1 MLPRL
6 VFGNLPGQNM
16 RNVPAMNQNQTQ
28 NQSQN
33 QSLQFNN
40 RPGRIGLNLSM
51 INRVANSRSGCSS
64 CGK

>member
-16 RNVPAMNQNQTQ
+16 RNVPAMNQIQ
-28 NQSQN
+28 NHSQNQN
-33 QSLQFNN
+33 QSLQFN

>member
-16 RNVPAMNQNQTQ
+16 RNVPAMNQIQ

-33 QSLQFNN
+33 QNQSLQFN

>member
-6 VFGNLPGQNM
+6 VFGNLPGQN
-16 RNVPAMNQNQTQ
+16 RPIVPAMNQSQSQTQ
-28 NQSQN
+28 AQG
-33 QSLQFNN
+33 LQFNN
-40 RPGRIGLNLSM
+40 RLGRIGLNLSM

>member
-16 RNVPAMNQNQTQ
+16 RNVPAMNQMQS
-28 NQSQN
+28 QSQN

>member
-16 RNVPAMNQNQTQ
+16 RNVPAMNQMQS
-28 NQSQN
+28 QSQN

-51 INRVANSRSGCSS
+51 INRVANSRPGCSS

>member
-16 RNVPAMNQNQTQ
+16 RNVPAMNQNQ
-28 NQSQN
+28 NQN
-33 QSLQFNN
+33 QSLQFN

>member
-1 MLPRL
+1 MPPRL

-16 RNVPAMNQNQTQ
+16 RNVPAMNQMQS
-28 NQSQN
+28 QSQN

-51 INRVANSRSGCSS
+51 INRVANSRPGCSS